1 MRKYCGIF
9 RTALANQL
17 EYRVNFISSFLFSLV
32 PFGVNTLLWIA
43 AARGNDG
50 MPLGT
55 EGIVTYYFTTLI
67 VSNITSTTS
76 IFRIS
81 DDIRLGNL
89 SQYLL
94 KPYNYALYQLMT
106 DMPQRA
112 VFVVMNAV
120 PLAVIYALLRRYIL
134 PHPSGISV
142 SKAAIFAAFLLVGYL
157 INFLVDFS
165 ISLYSFY
172 FSRVSSLYT
181 SIRVLRNISAG
192 IVFPLMLLPEAPFTF
207 LIRLPFAYTNYIP
220 TTFLMG
226 MLSERAALSC
236 LSKAAGWALFL
247 AAGCAVRSSAPRRR
261 GDASPPPPSSF
272 LSAEAVCQGCFPA
285 ALPRGSS
292 IRYTIEELIRYPEQQ
307 KSGSRK
313 ECNPWRKIGRI
324 PLRTNSAMR
333 F

>member
-17 EYRVNFISSFLFSLV
+17 EYRVNFISSFLFSLA

-55 EGIVTYYFTTLI
+55 EGIVTYYFATLI

-106 DMPQRA
+106 DVPQRV

-120 PLAVIYALLRRYIL
+120 PLAAIYALLRRYIL
-134 PHPSGISV
+134 PHPSGIS
-142 SKAAIFAAFLLVGYL
+142 I
-157 INFLVDFS
+157 
-165 ISLYSFY
+165 
-172 FSRVSSLYT
+172 
-181 SIRVLRNISAG
+181 
-192 IVFPLMLLPEAPFTF
+192 
-207 LIRLPFAYTNYIP
+207 
-220 TTFLMG
+220 
-226 MLSERAALSC
+226 
-236 LSKAAGWALFL
+236 
-247 AAGCAVRSSAPRRR
+247 
-261 GDASPPPPSSF
+261 
-272 LSAEAVCQGCFPA
+272 
-285 ALPRGSS
+285 
-292 IRYTIEELIRYPEQQ
+292 
-307 KSGSRK
+307 
-313 ECNPWRKIGRI
+313 
-324 PLRTNSAMR
+324 
-333 F
+333 

>member
-106 DMPQRA
+106 DVPQRA

-120 PLAVIYALLRRYIL
+120 PLAAIYALLRRYIL

-142 SKAAIFAAFLLVGYL
+142 SRAAIFAAFLLVGYL

-192 IVFPLMLLPEAPFTF
+192 IVFPLMLLPDAPFTF

-247 AAGCAVRSSAPRRR
+247 AAGCAVLWKKGMRRYSAY
-261 GDASPPPPSSF
+261 G
-272 LSAEAVCQGCFPA
+272 G
-285 ALPRGSS
+285 
-292 IRYTIEELIRYPEQQ
+292 
-307 KSGSRK
+307 
-313 ECNPWRKIGRI
+313 
-324 PLRTNSAMR
+324 
-333 F
+333 

>member
-17 EYRVNFISSFLFSLV
+17 EYRVNFISSFLFSLA

-67 VSNITSTTS
+67 VSNITATTS

-106 DMPQRA
+106 DVPQRV

-120 PLAVIYALLRRYIL
+120 PLAVLYALLRRYIV
-134 PHPSGISV
+134 PHPAGISL

-157 INFLVDFS
+157 INFG
-165 ISLYSFY
+165 
-172 FSRVSSLYT
+172 SSL
-181 SIRVLRNISAG
+181 
-192 IVFPLMLLPEAPFTF
+192 
-207 LIRLPFAYTNYIP
+207 
-220 TTFLMG
+220 
-226 MLSERAALSC
+226 
-236 LSKAAGWALFL
+236 
-247 AAGCAVRSSAPRRR
+247 
-261 GDASPPPPSSF
+261 
-272 LSAEAVCQGCFPA
+272 
-285 ALPRGSS
+285 
-292 IRYTIEELIRYPEQQ
+292 
-307 KSGSRK
+307 
-313 ECNPWRKIGRI
+313 
-324 PLRTNSAMR
+324 
-333 F
+333 